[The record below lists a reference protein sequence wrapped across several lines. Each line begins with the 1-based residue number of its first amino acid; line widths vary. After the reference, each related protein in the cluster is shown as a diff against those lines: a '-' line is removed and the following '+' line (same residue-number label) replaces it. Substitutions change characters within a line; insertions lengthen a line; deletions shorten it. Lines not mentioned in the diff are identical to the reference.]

1 MAAKPGDGL
10 WHPPT
15 PEALLSTIRQMQNE
29 RRQITLPTMKNKVA
43 MKNSKVAIKK
53 RKPPK
58 TMMKKKQKHDLEPVV
73 SDEAVAALNKCE
85 SMLLARVAS
94 LPRPPSS

>member
-1 MAAKPGDGL
+1 MAAKAGNGL
-10 WHPPT
+10 WHPTT
-15 PEALLSTIRQMQNE
+15 PEALLSTIREMKNE

-58 TMMKKKQKHDLEPVV
+58 TMIKKKQKHEPVV

-85 SMLLARVAS
+85 SMLLAMGS
-94 LPRPPSS
+94 N